1 MEATFESAV
10 EGLDQMGASV
20 QERGLVELL
29 ARHGREEGSMLEQY
43 QRFAEEASSP
53 AVRYLVKLILDEER
67 NHHRLLAEMANTI
80 AWGWSANS
88 PAPATPEIF
97 PQEDAGGPLASETK
111 ALLAA
116 EEKDRAELRR
126 LRKQLKPFEET
137 TLWALIVD
145 LVLLDTE
152 KHTRILRFIS
162 DHIA

>member
-1 MEATFESAV
+1 MIRVCKIAHASYETPD
-10 EGLDQMGASV
+10 LDQ
-20 QERGLVELL
+20 QIEYYTDIIGL
-29 ARHGREEGSMLEQY
+29 
-43 QRFAEEASSP
+43 
-53 AVRYLVKLILDEER
+53 
-67 NHHRLLAEMANTI
+67 T
-80 AWGWSANS
+80 
-88 PAPATPEIF
+88 
-97 PQEDAGGPLASETK
+97 
-111 ALLAA
+111 LAA